1 MNNKLNKFKNIKYG
15 ILTFALLLLGVC
27 STLGVF
33 ANDGETVTNYKLIS
47 IIFIIV
53 DIVLFFVLYF
63 MIKIFKKYKEKINIE
78 KNLHALSFG
87 ALFAFTQNIFIIL
100 VVICVLLFLSICEFA
115 YLINT
120 SKKELKDLKDEA
132 QRKSD
137 ELNELLAKGNIS
149 YVMTVEGWYDIEK
162 DNCDHLIRLG
172 DSPVLYLN
180 KELEKEIKAKAQDPV
195 RQEAIRKLIEEYKDY
210 SD

>member
-1 MNNKLNKFKNIKYG
+1 MNKLNKFKNIKYG
-15 ILTFALLLLGVC
+15 ILTFALLLLGVL
-27 STLGVF
+27 SSLGVF
-33 ANDGETVTNYKLIS
+33 ASDGETETDYKLIS

-53 DIVLFFVLYF
+53 DIVLFFALYF
-63 MIKIFKKYKEKINIE
+63 MIKIYKKYREKINIE
-78 KNLHALSFG
+78 KNLQALSFG

-100 VVICVLLFLSICEFA
+100 VVICVILFLSVCEFA
-115 YLINT
+115 YLINS
-120 SKKELKDLKDEA
+120 SKKELKELKDEA
-132 QRKSD
+132 KRKSD
-137 ELNELLAKGNIS
+137 ELNELLAKGSIS

-195 RQEAIRKLIEEYKDY
+195 RTEAIRKLIEEYKDY